1 MPKVEGTYAHSM
13 RKEAA
18 ANATGEAIK
27 KLLVAFEATDIT
39 IASDGEDNVGFSC
52 KSRGFAISG
61 KVAIKENEIDVVI
74 NLPMLAMAFKGLVKA
89 AMDKHIPNHLNG
101 GGSAG

>member
-13 RKEAA
+13 SKEEAA
-18 ANATGEAIK
+18 HATGEAIK
-27 KLLVAFEATDIT
+27 KLLVSFEATDIT

-52 KSRGFAISG
+52 KSRGFTISG
-61 KVAIKENEIDVVI
+61 KVAIKENEIDVVV

-89 AMDKHIPNHLNG
+89 GMDKQVPKYLKG
-101 GGSAG
+101 E